1 VDVVCWRSRSS
12 LFDHEK
18 EKVNGLYNYPT
29 APMTLGSFGQLGQQ
43 SGLEVTVMGILD
55 GSVLDELKQA
65 QRDYQD
71 YASQLDQAK
80 ASIAQMPLGP
90 ARTQAEAVERAGEQ
104 SLTQQFVS
112 YRQAR
117 DTYNNFATQ
126 MQAYGFGVYKPALM
140 SGLGRFGQIEPTTA
154 IVLAILAV
162 AALAALASQ
171 LSGVISAMHGHE
183 VATKG
188 YIDQLAGMLHELGGL
203 PPAIGAGVK
212 DVAIGAAI
220 FLGVFIIYKLFE
232 KRQSA
237 GSTSVAP
244 AAETQLSGAAA

>member
-1 VDVVCWRSRSS
+1 
-12 LFDHEK
+12 LLAEK
-18 EKVNGLYNYPT
+18 EKVNGLYNYPS
-29 APMTLGSFGQLGQQ
+29 APMTLGHFGQLGQQ
-43 SGLEVTVMGILD
+43 SDIEVTIMGILD

-71 YASQLDQAK
+71 YAAQLDQKK
-80 ASIAQMPLGP
+80 AAIAQMPLGP
-90 ARTQAEAVERAGEQ
+90 DRTQAEAIERAGEQ
-104 SLTQQFVS
+104 SLTQQFVA

-140 SGLGRFGQIEPTTA
+140 SGMSGFGSLGQLQPIVIA
-154 IVLAILAV
+154 IMAV
-162 AALAALASQ
+162 AVLAALASQ
-171 LSGVISAMHGHE
+171 LSGMISAMHGHE

-188 YIDQLAGMLHELGGL
+188 YIDQLAGLLHEFAGL
-203 PPAIGAGVK
+203 PPAVGAGVK

-232 KRQSA
+232 KRQS
-237 GSTSVAP
+237 GSSASAAP
-244 AAETQLSGAAA
+244 AAETQLAGAAA